1 MAVRRRGQ
9 TTVETLLLV
18 SVIVI
23 GAVSIGYF
31 LVGDNSGIKAG
42 LESMAD
48 GAKNA
53 YVDPNRAP

>member
-1 MAVRRRGQ
+1 MVGRRGQ

-18 SVIVI
+18 SVLVI
-23 GAVSIGYF
+23 GGVSIGWL
-31 LVGDNSGIKAG
+31 LVGNNSGIKAG

-48 GAKNA
+48 GARNA